1 MIVNI
6 KIIACICELINF
18 IIRIYMGLGAKV
30 NFKKTIVQLIISSAF
45 LSFSVNAA
53 DLIIKNANVFDGTG
67 SDLIEKANIIIEDG
81 KVKEIS
87 TGKIKE
93 KADQI
98 IDAKGKTVMPGI
110 INSHLHLFWNF
121 YDLPPKMP
129 ATNDKQAEAFINGE
143 LSERLRGHLEQG
155 ITSILSPIDFWP
167 YIDEVKKKVESGEI
181 SGPRVFM
188 AGPVLL
194 HSGDYYAC
202 GGLAGAELKWCD
214 EHVRLPIDT
223 PEQARASMKKLIGY
237 NTDVVVYDGVTNLK
251 EFNPESLKVIVE
263 EAHKHN
269 LKVLVHNADA
279 KNVPEMI
286 DAGVDAF
293 IHPPS
298 ITKDTDGRYLEIVG
312 EKKIPIAITLGFLER
327 YIGLGYAAEKDKNDY
342 EILKNNVQVM
352 LKAGAIPLF
361 TSDVPGIP
369 PKEVIP
375 MVTKVMK
382 GQGIDNK
389 TILLSATKEGANALG
404 AKDLGTLEKGK
415 IADLII
421 VDGNPL
427 KDISV
432 LQKVKLV
439 VKDGVVVVDHL
450 Q

>member
-1 MIVNI
+1 
-6 KIIACICELINF
+6 
-18 IIRIYMGLGAKV
+18 
-30 NFKKTIVQLIISSAF
+30 
-45 LSFSVNAA
+45 
-53 DLIIKNANVFDGTG
+53 
-67 SDLIEKANIIIEDG
+67 
-81 KVKEIS
+81 
-87 TGKIKE
+87 
-93 KADQI
+93 
-98 IDAKGKTVMPGI
+98 MPGL

-129 ATNDKQAEAFINGE
+129 ATNDAQAEAFIHGE

-167 YIDEVKKKVESGEI
+167 YIDQVKKKVELGEI

-202 GGLAGAELKWCD
+202 GGLTGEELKWCD

-223 PEQARASMKKLIGY
+223 PEQARASIKKLVGY
-237 NTDVVVYDGVTNLK
+237 NTDVVVYDGVTNVK
-251 EFNPESLKVIVE
+251 DFNQETLKVIVK
-263 EAHKHN
+263 EAHQHN

-279 KNVPEMI
+279 KHVPAMI
-286 DAGVDAF
+286 DAGVDVF

-298 ITKDTDGRYLEIVG
+298 ITKDMDGKYLNILG
-312 EKKIPIAITLGFLER
+312 EKKIPIAITLGFLDR
-327 YIGLGYAAEKDKNDY
+327 YIGLGFASEKDKNDY
-342 EILKNNVQVM
+342 DILKNNVKVM
-352 LKAGAIPLF
+352 LKAGAVPLF

-382 GQGIDNK
+382 GQSIDNK
-389 TILLSATKEGANALG
+389 TILLSATKEGAKALG

-421 VDGNPL
+421 VDGDPL
-427 KDISV
+427 KDLSA
-432 LQKVKLV
+432 LEKVKLV
-439 VKDGVVVVDHL
+439 VKDGAVLVDHL
-450 Q
+450 K

>member
-1 MIVNI
+1 MI
-6 KIIACICELINF
+6 
-18 IIRIYMGLGAKV
+18 V
-30 NFKKTIVQLIISSAF
+30 NFKKTILSMILGSTLLI
-45 LSFSVNAA
+45 NTGQAA

-67 SDLIEKANIIIEDG
+67 SDLIQNANVIIEDG
-81 KVKEIS
+81 KIKVIQK
-87 TGKIKE
+87 GKLKE

-121 YDLPPKMP
+121 YDLPPVMP
-129 ATNDKQAEAFINGE
+129 ATSDAQADAFIQGE
-143 LSERLRGHLEQG
+143 LSQRLRGHLEQG

-167 YIDEVKKKVESGEI
+167 YIDRVKKKVESGEI

-194 HSGDYYAC
+194 HSGEYYAC
-202 GGLAGAELKWCD
+202 GGLTGTELDWCN

-223 PEQARASMKKLIGY
+223 PEQARESIKKLVSY

-251 EFNPESLKVIVE
+251 EFNQDALKVIVD

-279 KNVPEMI
+279 KNVPAMI
-286 DAGVDAF
+286 DAGVDVF

-298 ITKDTDGRYLEIVG
+298 ITKDTDGTYLNILG

-327 YIGLGYAAEKDKNDY
+327 YIGLGFAADKDKNDY
-342 EILKNNVQVM
+342 DILSNNVQVM
-352 LKAGAIPLF
+352 LKAGAVPLF

-369 PKEVIP
+369 PQEVIP
-375 MVTKVMK
+375 MVTRVMK

-389 TILLSATKEGANALG
+389 TILLSATKEGAKALG
-404 AKDLGTLEKGK
+404 AKNLGTLEAGK
-415 IADLII
+415 IADVII
-421 VDGNPL
+421 VDGDPL
-427 KDISV
+427 QDISA
-432 LQKVKLV
+432 LQKVKV
-439 VKDGVVVVDHL
+439 VIKDGAVAVNHL
-450 Q
+450 K

>member
-1 MIVNI
+1 MILGSTL
-6 KIIACICELINF
+6 LINT
-18 IIRIYMGLGAKV
+18 G
-30 NFKKTIVQLIISSAF
+30 Q
-45 LSFSVNAA
+45 AA

-67 SDLIEKANIIIEDG
+67 SDLIQNANVIIEDG
-81 KVKEIS
+81 KIKAIQK
-87 TGKIKE
+87 GKLKE

-121 YDLPPKMP
+121 YDLPPVMP
-129 ATNDKQAEAFINGE
+129 ATSDAQADAFIQGE
-143 LSERLRGHLEQG
+143 LSQRLRGHLEQG

-167 YIDEVKKKVESGEI
+167 YIDRVKKKVESGEI

-194 HSGDYYAC
+194 HSGEYYAC
-202 GGLAGAELKWCD
+202 GGLTGTELDWCN

-223 PEQARASMKKLIGY
+223 PEQARESIKKLVSY

-251 EFNPESLKVIVE
+251 EFNQDALKVIVD

-279 KNVPEMI
+279 KNVPAMI
-286 DAGVDAF
+286 DAGVDVF

-298 ITKDTDGRYLEIVG
+298 ITKDTDGKYLNILG

-327 YIGLGYAAEKDKNDY
+327 YIGLGFAADKDKNDY
-342 EILKNNVQVM
+342 DILSNNVQVM
-352 LKAGAIPLF
+352 LKAGAVPLF

-369 PKEVIP
+369 PQEVIP
-375 MVTKVMK
+375 MVTRVMK

-389 TILLSATKEGANALG
+389 TILLSATKEGAKALG
-404 AKDLGTLEKGK
+404 AKNLGTLAAGK
-415 IADLII
+415 IADVII
-421 VDGNPL
+421 VDGDPL
-427 KDISV
+427 QDIST
-432 LQKVKLV
+432 LQKVKV
-439 VKDGVVVVDHL
+439 VIKDGAVAVNHL
-450 Q
+450 K